1 MSSKVPAGPS
11 KWAHIIIQHPNLEPL
26 IQGLWNALKCTVIM
40 FCWTGCGNAPSM
52 KVLNIKLTWLKT
64 HPIAVA
70 RIMYHLNVSP
80 IFVNELNK
88 SKQSQLPEALG
99 SYHDSHPHSTVLP
112 ETVHLQLCHL
122 VQHFI
127 SKSWWRSLGILARLL
142 KQEKLHR
149 CCLLADLILKSECFK
164 NLQDQNPLPFC
175 RSKAQVF
182 FTATLLAAGLQQ
194 DTHHL
199 KVSLL
204 TCKLPRCP
212 GRDVIPC
219 WPSFC
224 GPTFDSF
231 RICHCLGPSIASTHF
246 SIGTCQSP
254 AEHIHLMYIWLPL
267 HLRLTIFIEI
277 VNKIWQVTPELGACL
292 EKTLNNFCMSLF
304 AGQLQGGSS
313 IVLHIDRSSRVDQE
327 VDQVQMSLL
336 TGQLQRAS
344 SETACDVHV
353 RVSRLRQASHP
364 HWHDNTKA
372 PSTNGPATLDSKP
385 VCYNCHP
392 IIFRATLTES
402 VTYTKPKDQF
412 QMTLLG
418 SQLHRCSPKGPFL
431 VDLRTAAEQDA
442 CRLQMPMF
450 TCLAQQIITEKNG
463 ALGGTIA

>member
-26 IQGLWNALKCTVIM
+26 KRSQVHCHHVLLNRLS
-40 FCWTGCGNAPSM
+40 GNAPSM

-112 ETVHLQLCHL
+112 GTVHLQLCHL

-182 FTATLLAAGLQQ
+182 FTATLVAAGLQQ

-267 HLRLTIFIEI
+267 HLRLTMFIEI

-304 AGQLQGGSS
+304 AGQLQGSSS
-313 IVLHIDRSSRVDQE
+313 IVLRIDRSSRVDQE

-392 IIFRATLTES
+392 SSSGQRWLKVSLTLS
-402 VTYTKPKDQF
+402 PRINSKWPFSAASCIGAPPKV
-412 QMTLLG
+412 
-418 SQLHRCSPKGPFL
+418 PFL
-431 VDLRTAAEQDA
+431 LISAPQRSKTRAVCKCPCSHASHGKSSPRKMVPWEV
-442 CRLQMPMF
+442 P
-450 TCLAQQIITEKNG
+450 
-463 ALGGTIA
+463 